1 MPGKN
6 SRAFCM
12 VKPKAKSQKAKLQ
25 NCKKAKQQNR
35 HNKQN
40 KSFLS
45 NFSHFHIVSLNSLS
59 LLSFLS
65 FLSLLHFLS
74 FSALSP
80 FRLLLLPLPI
90 KHPIIFIRHSITI
103 ELVFYIIHRILLDF
117 SPLVRMIVI
126 RWQDLVL
133 KDFV

>member
-59 LLSFLS
+59 LLHFLS
-65 FLSLLHFLS
+65 FLYFLS
-74 FSALSP
+74 LSALSP
-80 FRLLLLPLPI
+80 FRLLLLPLAI
-90 KHPIIFIRHSITI
+90 KHPIVFIRHSITI